1 MRLNKTLLGAMSAA
15 GLAFGLASA
24 PAYAFPIN
32 PQTCGQWQVDP
43 ALSCEIAP
51 AGDVIDGAAD
61 IDTLYPRAPDTW
73 QYIDKDDELVGDTPP
88 AAPWTEEDFFLT
100 DAAGN
105 PFDPGNDNAGFFY
118 VSDAVLAAF
127 SELVLVMKGGND
139 EPRWAAFLLDLDN
152 LVVGEDDKAGY
163 SYGSWLSRQ
172 GLSHASLY
180 GIEGG
185 DDQTVPEP
193 GSLALLGLGLAGLGM
208 ARRRKAA

>member
-1 MRLNKTLLGAMSAA
+1 MRINNTLLGALGAA
-15 GLAFGLASA
+15 GLALGLASA

-43 ALSCEIAP
+43 ALSCENAP
-51 AGDVIDGAAD
+51 AGDVIDGAGD

-88 AAPWTEEDFFLT
+88 AAGWTEDDFYLT
-100 DAAGN
+100 DADGN
-105 PFDPGNDNAGFFY
+105 PFDPGNDTSGFFY
-118 VSDAVLAAF
+118 VSDAILAAF

-139 EPRWAAFLLDLDN
+139 EPRWAAFLLDIDN
-152 LVVGEDDKAGY
+152 LVADSGY
-163 SYGSWLSRQ
+163 NSGKWLSRQ
-172 GLSHASLY
+172 GLSHATLY
-180 GIEGG
+180 GIEG
-185 DDQTVPEP
+185 DEQSVPEP

>member
-1 MRLNKTLLGAMSAA
+1 MRLTNTLLGALSAA
-15 GLAFGLASA
+15 GLAIGLASA

-43 ALSCEIAP
+43 ALSCEDGIGVIDT
-51 AGDVIDGAAD
+51 AGDL
-61 IDTLYPRAPDTW
+61 DTLYPRAPDTW
-73 QYIDKDDELVGDTPP
+73 QLIDKDDEPGETDD
-88 AAPWTEEDFFLT
+88 DFYLT
-100 DAAGN
+100 DEEGN
-105 PFDPGNDNAGFFY
+105 PFDPGNDTSGFFY
-118 VSDAVLAAF
+118 ISDAILASF

-139 EPRWAAFLLDLDN
+139 APRWAAFLLDIDN
-152 LVVGEDDKAGY
+152 LVADSGY
-163 SYGSWLSRQ
+163 NSGKWLSRQ
-172 GLSHASLY
+172 GLSHATLY

>member
-1 MRLNKTLLGAMSAA
+1 MRINNTLLGALGAA
-15 GLAFGLASA
+15 GLALGLASA

-43 ALSCEIAP
+43 ALSCENAP
-51 AGDVIDGAAD
+51 AGDVIDGAGD

-88 AAPWTEEDFFLT
+88 AAGWTEDDFYLT
-100 DAAGN
+100 DADGN
-105 PFDPGNDNAGFFY
+105 PFDPGNDTSGFFY
-118 VSDAVLAAF
+118 VSDAILAAF

-139 EPRWAAFLLDLDN
+139 EPRWAAFLLDIDN
-152 LVVGEDDKAGY
+152 LVADSGY
-163 SYGSWLSRQ
+163 NSGKWLSRQ
-172 GLSHASLY
+172 GLSHATLY
-180 GIEGG
+180 GIEG
-185 DDQTVPEP
+185 DDEQTVPEP